1 MTGGRG
7 GGSGSVGLVSA
18 VFAAAS
24 VLVGRAAGQQAF
36 EVPGVELKHSSTS
49 WSGRYTLLGGGT
61 QLLLLDNND
70 IGNVSLLCDCHAILG
85 YKNDLTQCKPHSVVV
100 DPTRPYAYVA
110 YEVGMFGE
118 ACVGVLVLPPEKTT
132 PFCAAENNPRF
143 FCSGAQT
150 LDDPKITFSAL
161 DNLLVFYDGLNVGSG
176 GPAWVFNVTDPT
188 QVISVAPMKTGFPS
202 FKSAFVRGTKLCGL
216 TSTSIQAKAVKS
228 GASFLTDVGALNG
241 LTGAL
246 TMDRRRYPASA
257 STVEAFALFNAAPEL
272 RLISFAADDPQVS
285 VTSDT
290 AAAQA
295 LCSARNLPILYTL
308 DIAKGIRA
316 YDTTD
321 PQAGLQSYWT
331 YSSTDLGITGP
342 ADTVRGLYHYTRMRI
357 LVSVAT
363 GSGRTRIMYTNGAG
377 AETKFAP
384 PPLSGCFEVTFGGIP
399 NVRGKY
405 LFDKNTTNGTSF
417 SHTDGSGMLIQVSSS
432 REEWEI
438 VDAASS
444 KSVVWENCERTS
456 LTVPVSGCCTLLP
469 KGDCPTVATC
479 DDTRAPSTD
488 APPTD
493 APPTDVPPT
502 DSPTDAP
509 PTDAPPTD
517 APPTDAPPTDAP
529 PTEAPPT
536 EAPPTDTPPLANVTE
551 EEEPTKAP
559 PPLPKEV
566 KTTAA
571 VGSGVA
577 VISAFVG
584 GPGTGAGLS
593 KILTLARGVQC
604 AESDDDPLPFIM
616 HPTTFT
622 LSGSHWAGAV
632 VGNSAL
638 ILVLPLLLL
647 ACFHLIYT
655 FKTRS
660 IEDASVRDLQR
671 ALKNNSSRESVSSQY
686 YTQEQ
691 LGRFKAASYIRY
703 PSLVLP
709 FQMLLM
715 PSILECSLHLLL
727 NSTDSNIPYGVLGVL
742 TNILFIAY
750 LAYVART
757 DHTQAEL
764 LRPKVPPATPLKK
777 VMAFFFGGAA
787 WANTPEGEPYY
798 CERMGVFFDT
808 YSYLPRLSG
817 HYFLVEY
824 AHVVPLSYLAA
835 LPLTGQGKCIFKTA
849 SMGSVLALQAGLLV
863 WRTGYISAFLQHL
876 TVVTCV
882 VGSASMFAST
892 ISFAAHD
899 TFETKWGDASLILLQ
914 TMIYLTMLRGVY
926 DILLFILDLVV
937 GYRRGIVSA
946 KQAERKVE
954 AEERGD
960 DDSSPRMLAPSTAFG
975 SLGLLNVDEFN
986 KATPVSP
993 SLLQVS
999 EPPSDPEFGSPL
1011 YALRA
1016 PLSFRYKRTSS
1027 ATELTQ
1033 MVHADTSRSSR
1044 SEREPEDSSDDGNI
1058 FVL

>member
-1 MTGGRG
+1 MTGGR
-7 GGSGSVGLVSA
+7 VISA
-18 VFAAAS
+18 VVAAVS
-24 VLVGRAAGQQAF
+24 VLVGRAGGQQAF
-36 EVPGVELKHSSTS
+36 EVPGVELKYSSTS

-61 QLLLLDNND
+61 QLLLLDNKD
-70 IGNVSLLCDCHAILG
+70 IGNVSLLCNCHEILG
-85 YKNDLTQCKPHSVVV
+85 YKSDLTQCKPHSVVV
-100 DPTRPYAYVA
+100 DPIRPYAYVA

-118 ACVGVLVLPPEKTT
+118 ACVGVLVLPPEKTA
-132 PFCAAENNPRF
+132 PFCAAESNPRY

-150 LDDPKITFSAL
+150 MDDPKISFSAI
-161 DNLLVFYDGLNVGSG
+161 DNLLIFYDGLAVGSG

-188 QVISVAPMKTGFPS
+188 QVISTGPMKTGFPS
-202 FKSAFVRGTKLCGL
+202 FKSAFVRGTKLYGL
-216 TSTSIQAKAVKS
+216 TSTSIQVKKVRS
-228 GASFLTDVGALNG
+228 GASFLTDVGALNS
-241 LTGAL
+241 LSGAL
-246 TMDRRRYPASA
+246 VMNRRRYPSSA
-257 STVEAFALFNAAPEL
+257 TVEAFALFNVAPEL
-272 RLISFAADDPQVS
+272 RLISFATDDPQVS
-285 VTSDT
+285 VTADST
-290 AAAQA
+290 AAQA
-295 LCSARNLPILYTL
+295 LCTARNLPILYTL
-308 DIAKGIRA
+308 DITAGIRA

-321 PQAGLQSYWT
+321 PQASILSYWT

-342 ADTVRGLYHYTRMRI
+342 ADTVRALYHYTRMKI

-363 GSGRTRIMYTNGAG
+363 GAGRTRIMYTNGAG

-384 PPLSGCFEVTFGGIP
+384 PPLSACFEVTFGGIP

-405 LFDKNTTNGTSF
+405 LFVKNDSGFAFFN
-417 SHTDGSGMLIQVSSS
+417 HTDGSGVQIKAGSS
-432 REEWEI
+432 REQWEI
-438 VDAASS
+438 INVAGS
-444 KSVVWENCERTS
+444 KSVLWENCERTS

-469 KGDCPTVATC
+469 AGDCPTVATC
-479 DDTRAPSTD
+479 DDTRAP
-488 APPTD
+488 PTD
-493 APPTDVPPT
+493 A
-502 DSPTDAP
+502 PTDAP

-529 PTEAPPT
+529 PTDAPPT
-536 EAPPTDTPPLANVTE
+536 NAPPTDAPPTDAPTDAPPTDVPLLLNVTE

-559 PPLPKEV
+559 SPLPKEM
-566 KTTAA
+566 KTTAD

-593 KILTLARGVQC
+593 KILTLARGVMC

-622 LSGSHWAGAV
+622 ISGSHWAGAV

-638 ILVLPLLLL
+638 ILVMPLLLL
-647 ACFHLIYT
+647 ACFHFIYT
-655 FKTRS
+655 FKARS
-660 IEDASVRDLQR
+660 IEDASMRDLQR
-671 ALKNNSSRESVSSQY
+671 ALKNNSSHESVSSQY

-750 LAYVART
+750 LAYVGRT
-757 DHTQAEL
+757 DHAQAEL
-764 LRPKVPPATPLKK
+764 LRPKVPPRTLLKK

-835 LPLTGQGKCIFKTA
+835 LPLTGRGKCIFKTA
-849 SMGSVLALQAGLLV
+849 SMGSVLALQAGLLI

-960 DDSSPRMLAPSTAFG
+960 DESSPRMLAPSTAFG

-999 EPPSDPEFGSPL
+999 EPPSDPDYSSPL
-1011 YALRA
+1011 YALRS
-1016 PLSFRYKRTSS
+1016 PVSFRNKRTSS

-1033 MVHADTSRSSR
+1033 MAHADTSRSSR
-1044 SEREPEDSSDDGNI
+1044 SEREPEEDSSDDGNI